1 MLRASVASGRAYLAL
16 ARRDTASALRQLL
29 TTPDTLHECW
39 YDTRLTLVQLLIAT
53 GRSREAAGRLER
65 RWPGTSACSNGID
78 DVMWTME
85 RARVFERFGRHAE
98 AAANYAFVADAWR
111 TADAELQPWV
121 REAHDAMARLRT
133 PKTRVA
139 ARR

>member
-1 MLRASVASGRAYLAL
+1 
-16 ARRDTASALRQLL
+16 
-29 TTPDTLHECW
+29 
-39 YDTRLTLVQLLIAT
+39 
-53 GRSREAAGRLER
+53 
-65 RWPGTSACSNGID
+65 
-78 DVMWTME
+78 MWTME
-85 RARVFERFGRHAE
+85 RARVFERLGRHAE

-133 PKTRVA
+133 PNKRVA